1 MSERR
6 KTLIALA
13 VLAAAIGV
21 YVEVSYQ
28 QKLKE
33 KGIVD
38 PAFAPAASAHH
49 ADRAAA
55 AP

>member
-1 MSERR
+1 MSSEERR

-21 YVEVSYQ
+21 YVEISYQ

-33 KGIVD
+33 KGISD
-38 PAFAPAASAHH
+38 PALTPAAASA
-49 ADRAAA
+49 R
-55 AP
+55 

>member
-1 MSERR
+1 MPPEKR

-21 YVEVSYQ
+21 YVEISYQ

-33 KGIVD
+33 KGISD
-38 PAFAPAASAHH
+38 PAFSPPAASV
-49 ADRAAA
+49 R
-55 AP
+55 

>member
-1 MSERR
+1 MTPSVSEDRR

-21 YVEVSYQ
+21 YAELAYQ

-33 KGIVD
+33 KGIPD
-38 PAFAPAASAHH
+38 PTFAPAPAHT
-49 ADRAAA
+49 R
-55 AP
+55 